1 METLQKQ
8 LITGT
13 LLFLQVTDM
22 DISSNKDEEEN
33 SMHNT
38 VVLFSS
44 SDKFTL
50 HQVATFS
57 HIYFA
62 AKIMVFS
69 FLFSQ
74 GRI

>member
-1 METLQKQ
+1 
-8 LITGT
+8 
-13 LLFLQVTDM
+13 VSAA

-50 HQVATFS
+50 QQV
-57 HIYFA
+57 
-62 AKIMVFS
+62 
-69 FLFSQ
+69 
-74 GRI
+74 

>member
-1 METLQKQ
+1 
-8 LITGT
+8 
-13 LLFLQVTDM
+13 M

-50 HQVATFS
+50 HQVRLIVTQ
-57 HIYFA
+57 
-62 AKIMVFS
+62 VFI
-69 FLFSQ
+69 LFVSLLL
-74 GRI
+74 I

>member
-1 METLQKQ
+1 
-8 LITGT
+8 
-13 LLFLQVTDM
+13 M

-50 HQVATFS
+50 HQVAILI
-57 HIYFA
+57 HIL
-62 AKIMVFS
+62 
-69 FLFSQ
+69 LFSNVIGYFPISKPQ
-74 GRI
+74 MKSVGNI